1 MAEQSPATAVSF
13 TNMEKLSRRD
23 IAAAMATYAADIGS
37 DETRAQFRYMVN
49 QYYMMQENRKRTDNQ
64 LRSAGIDVSANSVL
78 QYLSRN
84 SHDTEKFIKTCLDFY
99 TSMHPV
105 GIWMKDITG
114 IGPVISAGI
123 LAHIDIRRCPTSG
136 HIESFA
142 GYNPTVKWE
151 KGQKRPFNMALKTLL
166 FHAGMGFI
174 KNSGKDKC
182 VYGKWYLAKKKEYM
196 DKNEAGEYSAQA
208 EYDLLHKYKDKN
220 TSAYKSCKE
229 GKLPQAQILARA
241 RRWTIKLF
249 VSHLHEHWYT
259 LEFGEPP
266 AKPYAI
272 AILGHAHH
280 IRFGDYPAD
289 IIEVADDEDIRAAE
303 RELADKGL

>member
-1 MAEQSPATAVSF
+1 MTDT
-13 TNMEKLSRRD
+13 TNFINMQKLTRRD
-23 IAAAMATYAADIGS
+23 IAAAMQNYAADIDS
-37 DETRAQFRYMVN
+37 PVTRAQFRYLVN

-64 LRSAGIDVSANSVL
+64 LRSAGIDNIANSVL
-78 QYLSRN
+78 QYLANNSR
-84 SHDTEKFIKTCLDFY
+84 DTEKFIKTCLDFY
-99 TSMHPV
+99 TNMHPV
-105 GIWMKDITG
+105 GQWMKRITG

-123 LAHIDIRRCPTSG
+123 LAHIDITKCPTSG

-174 KNSGKDKC
+174 KNSAKEDC

-196 DKNEAGEYSAQA
+196 AKNANGDYKEQA
-208 EYDLLHKYKDKN
+208 AYDLIHKYKDKS
-220 TSAYKSCKE
+220 TSAYKACAE
-229 GKLPQAQILARA
+229 GRLPQAQILARA

-249 VSHLHEHWYT
+249 VSHLHEYWYSMHY
-259 LEFGEPP
+259 GEAP

-280 IRFGDYPAD
+280 IKFGDYPAD
-289 IIEVADDEDIRAAE
+289 IIDAPDADDLLEAVK
-303 RELADKGL
+303 ELESKGL

>member
-1 MAEQSPATAVSF
+1 MTDT
-13 TNMEKLSRRD
+13 TNFINMQKLSRRD
-23 IAAAMATYAADIGS
+23 IAAAMQGYATDIDS
-37 DETRAQFRYMVN
+37 PTTRAQFRYLVN
-49 QYYMMQENRKRTDNQ
+49 QYYTMQENRKRTDNQ
-64 LRSAGIDVSANSVL
+64 LRSIGIDNTASSVL
-78 QYLSRN
+78 QYLANNSR
-84 SHDTEKFIKTCLDFY
+84 DTEKFIKTCLDFY
-99 TSMHPV
+99 TNMHPV
-105 GIWMKDITG
+105 GLWMKSITG

-123 LAHIDIRRCPTSG
+123 LAHVDITKCPTSG

-174 KNSGKDKC
+174 KNSAKDEC

-196 DKNEAGEYSAQA
+196 ARNANGDYKEQA
-208 EYDLLHKYKDKN
+208 AYDLIHKYKDKS
-220 TSAYKSCKE
+220 TSAYKACAE
-229 GKLPQAQILARA
+229 GRLPQAQILARA

-249 VSHLHEHWYT
+249 VSHLHEYWYT
-259 LEFGEPP
+259 MHNGEPP

-280 IRFGDYPAD
+280 IKFGDYPAD
-289 IIEVADDEDIRAAE
+289 IIDGADDDDVLQAIK
-303 RELADKGL
+303 ELDEKGL

>member
-1 MAEQSPATAVSF
+1 MTDT
-13 TNMEKLSRRD
+13 TNFINMQRLSRRD
-23 IAAAMATYAADIGS
+23 IASAMQSYIADIDS
-37 DETRAQFRYMVN
+37 PNAKMQFRYLVN

-64 LRSAGIDVSANSVL
+64 LRSAGIDNTANSVL
-78 QYLSRN
+78 QYLANNSR
-84 SHDTEKFIKTCLDFY
+84 DTEKFIKTCLDFY
-99 TSMHPV
+99 TNMHPV
-105 GIWMKDITG
+105 GQWMKKITG

-123 LAHIDIRRCPTSG
+123 LAHIDITKCPTSG

-174 KNSGKDKC
+174 KNSAKEDC

-196 DKNEAGEYSAQA
+196 AKNANGDYKEQA
-208 EYDLLHKYKDKN
+208 AYDLIHKYKDKS
-220 TSAYKSCKE
+220 TSAYKACAE
-229 GKLPQAQILARA
+229 GRLPQAQILARA

-249 VSHLHEHWYT
+249 VSHLHEYWYSMHY
-259 LEFGEPP
+259 GEVP

-272 AILGHAHH
+272 AILGHAHY
-280 IRFGDYPAD
+280 IKFGDYPAD
-289 IIEVADDEDIRAAE
+289 IIDAPDDDDLSEAVK
-303 RELADKGL
+303 ELESKGL